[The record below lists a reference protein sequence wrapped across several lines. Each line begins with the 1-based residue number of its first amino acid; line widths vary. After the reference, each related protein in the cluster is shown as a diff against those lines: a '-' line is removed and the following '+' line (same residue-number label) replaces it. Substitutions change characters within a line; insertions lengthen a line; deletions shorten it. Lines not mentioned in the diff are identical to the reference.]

1 MEKGQIR
8 QRIRNE
14 RIEEKVLAGVGL
26 KQDEIEDVFGESDD
40 EYEWDGFSDESERM
54 NGEVDLRQRLEFVD
68 EGDPMVNLE
77 VEPTSEV
84 DTWRDSDGNVRP
96 LTDVENEVLG
106 LLRMV
111 RDDGEWKEVPNL
123 RATDRR
129 KVMKEVELVDGLM
142 HNLISDEMDVTDVN
156 RLLYAGGAV
165 VAMRLGLKVGTGKK
179 AEVKPWWQRR
189 IERSIE
195 MWRKHLS
202 QVEEIRK
209 GKEVGKKVRKELEGK
224 YQLTERGA
232 ASVSTFLKSKIQA
245 GSTKI

>member
-1 MEKGQIR
+1 M
-8 QRIRNE
+8 
-14 RIEEKVLAGVGL
+14 
-26 KQDEIEDVFGESDD
+26 FGESDD

-68 EGDPMVNLE
+68 EGDPMGNLE
-77 VEPTSEV
+77 VEPTSGM

-156 RLLYAGGAV
+156 RLL
-165 VAMRLGLKVGTGKK
+165 
-179 AEVKPWWQRR
+179 
-189 IERSIE
+189 
-195 MWRKHLS
+195 
-202 QVEEIRK
+202 
-209 GKEVGKKVRKELEGK
+209 
-224 YQLTERGA
+224 
-232 ASVSTFLKSKIQA
+232 
-245 GSTKI
+245 